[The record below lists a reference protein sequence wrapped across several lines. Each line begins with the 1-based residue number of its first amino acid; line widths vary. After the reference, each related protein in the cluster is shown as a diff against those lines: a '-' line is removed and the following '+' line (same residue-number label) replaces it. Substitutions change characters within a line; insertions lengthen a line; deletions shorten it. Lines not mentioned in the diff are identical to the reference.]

1 MSNDTRDRYYDSNR
15 NARISSR
22 IDRTG
27 KLRTETQRRDDGAV
41 KMAVSTDQKTNS
53 TRLFLDLEGSVG
65 DGSVTLSGREARSLY
80 RLLRKHYGK
89 TGKSRTA

>member
-1 MSNDTRDRYYDSNR
+1 MSNDFKTNG
-15 NARISSR
+15 NARIATR

-27 KLRTETQRRDDGAV
+27 KTRTETQRRD
-41 KMAVSTDQKTNS
+41 
-53 TRLFLDLEGSVG
+53 EGSVVMAVAT
-65 DGSVTLSGREARSLY
+65 DKHNDSTKLFIDFPQFDAVVQLSGREARSLY